1 MAVTAFE
8 VRAMSGVDRQLADL
22 DSAVAERVRGKI
34 LWMAAHA
41 ADIRHLP
48 LSADLGGLCKRRVG
62 DYRIIYQVL
71 VDRRI
76 LLIHRV
82 GHRREIYQ

>member
-1 MAVTAFE
+1 MP
-8 VRAMSGVDRQLADL
+8 GVDGQLADL
-22 DSAVAERVRGKI
+22 DPAVAERVRRKI
-34 LWMAAHA
+34 LWLAAHA

-48 LSADLGGLCKRRVG
+48 LSADLAGLSKRRVG
-62 DYRIIYQVL
+62 AYRIIYQVL

-82 GHRREIYQ
+82 GHRRDVYQARQG